1 MEPQRTCIGCRR
13 KGDQSSFFRVSREPG
28 GRVVL
33 YEGGPRG
40 GRSGYICR
48 NENCLALALS
58 KERLARAL
66 KLKVTDDDK
75 ERIREAIACKLR

>member
-1 MEPQRTCIGCRR
+1 M
-13 KGDQSSFFRVSREPG
+13 
-28 GRVVL
+28 